1 MERCSRQTAPPAL
14 GELCPWPALPWPVE
28 AKDKEDHMKAIC
40 KILTCLVAIAGG
52 LYLLDRLIGSLGW
65 NSDKKYIVLEDGEDP
80 YESF

>member
-1 MERCSRQTAPPAL
+1 MELCSRQTA
-14 GELCPWPALPWPVE
+14 LPFGVTGPQLEPLLSVE

-65 NSDKKYIVLEDGEDP
+65 NSDKKYIVLEDDEEP
-80 YESF
+80 F